1 VLDELKVMR
10 DLANDFRRMIN
21 NDDEVIEALNRL
33 KPAEIEKIE
42 EYQRGKSEEKV
53 GAVRNQVLE
62 KLKVG
67 IRIDKETI
75 EAIKDD
81 ESNNWPDKNIFHSW
95 KRYFTI
101 FYPFFYL
108 EKRVSVIK
116 FLRDIIIHKITEG
129 LSLTDEVVLS
139 KMVHFDGANNFG
151 TDHCWVALYNAA
163 QPSQSSSLQLF
174 VSFDDDGIRYGPLRH
189 TDRDTLSVRKCSW
202 DDFNFDEILSELKKY
217 KEDIINDTRVFKCW
231 KLLEQDFGNS
241 GLPNIQNL
249 SSYKNNSFSD
259 KETGG
264 FKKIER
270 GDFIFLFASRNSIV
284 AYSPVVQKKGGS
296 LAVEWTKL
304 ETPVVLAKTHNLGPK
319 EVSFCDISS
328 RRLELLRVCEC
339 DMFLMH
345 NQLETTDDMTD
356 ESRKDPGLDNS
367 PKNLILFGP
376 PGTGKTYNTVNEAV
390 KIIYPSFDEQSV
402 RDSYRDVFNNLK
414 KVDQIVFTT
423 FHQSYGY
430 EEFVEGIKVVPD
442 KEGKLTYPTVAG
454 IFKRLCDSARENVKA
469 SADNEVEEKQFV
481 IIIDEI
487 NRGNISKIFGELI
500 TLIEPDKRQGM
511 DEPIEV
517 TLPSSQ
523 ETFSVPRNVHIIGTM
538 NTADASIAKL
548 DVALRRRFDF
558 KEMPPKP
565 YLLTDDYT
573 ETGNSVKVEGVVLTS
588 LLESIN
594 NRIELLYDKDHTIGH
609 SYFMSLDSSSPI
621 TDLKDVFLKN
631 IIPLLQ
637 EYFFDDWQRIH
648 WVLNDHNKP
657 EEDMFVIEKKS
668 KESSLESIA
677 DAGDVRKVWELNKEA
692 FETPSSYIGIYSVET
707 KRDEKSN

>member
-1 VLDELKVMR
+1 VLDKLKDVR
-10 DLANDFRRMIN
+10 DLANDFRRMID

-33 KPAEIEKIE
+33 ESAEIEKIE
-42 EYQRGKSEEKV
+42 EYQRGKSEVKV
-53 GAVRNQVLE
+53 GAVRNQVLK
-62 KLKVG
+62 KLEARN
-67 IRIDKETI
+67 RIDKETI
-75 EAIKDD
+75 EAIKSN
-81 ESNNWPDKNIFHSW
+81 ESKNWPDKDIFHSW

-108 EKRVSVIK
+108 EKRVSVKDLLRKIIDEIK
-116 FLRDIIIHKITEG
+116 KD
-129 LSLTDEVVLS
+129 LSLSDKGVLS

-151 TDHCWVALYNAA
+151 TEHCWVALYNAA

-174 VSFDDDGIRYGPLRH
+174 VSFDHDGIRYGPLRH
-189 TDRDTLSVRKCSW
+189 TDRDTLSLRKCSW
-202 DDFNFDEILSELKKY
+202 DDFNFDEILSELKRY

-259 KETGG
+259 KETGD

-270 GDFIFLFASRNSIV
+270 GDFAFLFASRNSIV
-284 AYSPVVQKKGGS
+284 AYSMVIQKKDGS

-304 ETPVVLAKTHNLGPK
+304 ESPVVLAKTHNLGSK

-339 DMFLMH
+339 DKHLKF
-345 NQLETTDDMTD
+345 NPLETTDDMTD
-356 ESRKDPGLDNS
+356 EIRNDKGQDNS

-402 RDSYRDVFNNLK
+402 RDDYRNEFNKLK
-414 KVDQIVFTT
+414 EGGQIVFTT

-430 EEFVEGIKVVPD
+430 EEFVEGIKVVEI
-442 KEGKLTYPTVAG
+442 EGKLTYPTKSG
-454 IFKRLCDSARENVKA
+454 IFKELCDSARKNVKV
-469 SADNEVEEKQFV
+469 SAHNGVEEKQFV

-573 ETGNSVKVEGVVLTS
+573 ENGNSVKVEGVVLTS

-657 EEDMFVIEKKS
+657 KGNRFVIEKELNAS
-668 KESSLESIA
+668 FLESIA
-677 DAGDVRKVWELNKEA
+677 DAGDDRKVWELNEEA